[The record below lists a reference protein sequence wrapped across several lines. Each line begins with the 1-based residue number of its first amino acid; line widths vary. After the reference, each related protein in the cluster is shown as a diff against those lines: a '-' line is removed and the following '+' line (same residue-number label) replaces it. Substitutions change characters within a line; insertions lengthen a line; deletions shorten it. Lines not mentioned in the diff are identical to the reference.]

1 MAADTPTPQ
10 GSDTPALPEPVAL
23 LTVTGK
29 DNPTWG
35 GMNFIGLTEHGEA
48 LPAGRYELHTDNTM
62 RALMA
67 ERDAAREER
76 DALRR
81 EVEARKPLTDD
92 DWQAIADDCDRIIPA
107 VIKQAVMRR
116 LAPPSADGGD
126 RG

>member
-1 MAADTPTPQ
+1 MADTPTPQ
-10 GSDTPALPEPVAL
+10 GSDTPALPEPFGYVMEWPA
-23 LTVTGK
+23 
-29 DNPTWG
+29 PG
-35 GMNFIGLTEHGEA
+35 GGTESIFSRTDA
-48 LPAGRYELHTDNTM
+48 AGRAIGCLIREVFSDFQV